1 MLTIHHSYKQE
12 GTTNYIVI
20 DTESDY
26 VLEGWKAS
34 STNRELN
41 IRENFYSIS
50 ATQSGDSAE
59 EIEIDVDN
67 GVKYVYL
74 LFKKTE
80 VNPNPSQPYDF
91 QLQQSQI
98 TKRVTFLDGTGPANT
113 SSLFTHNFTWT
124 APAPTITSCQSHGGN
139 GHHLYCDKEWDS
151 EPVASSG
158 TPGYNPGSPGVR
170 HTHSNSCYDTPCT
183 SFTWTDNTIRICIY
197 RLSH

>member
-1 MLTIHHSYKQE
+1 MHNQKALLHRGIGIYGTVITEAKDYHSYKQE

-41 IRENFYSIS
+41 IKDNFYSIS

-74 LFKKTE
+74 LFKKQK
-80 VNPNPSQPYDF
+80 SI
-91 QLQQSQI
+91 QI
-98 TKRVTFLDGTGPANT
+98 LLNHMT
-113 SSLFTHNFTWT
+113 SSSSNPKSPSELHSLMVQDQ
-124 APAPTITSCQSHGGN
+124 PIPHPYSPTTSHGQ
-139 GHHLYCDKEWDS
+139 HQPQPKHPAQPIVIKD
-151 EPVASSG
+151 
-158 TPGYNPGSPGVR
+158 
-170 HTHSNSCYDTPCT
+170 
-183 SFTWTDNTIRICIY
+183 I
-197 RLSH
+197 

>member
-1 MLTIHHSYKQE
+1 MASDGTVITEAKDYHSYKQE

-41 IRENFYSIS
+41 IKDNFYSIS

-80 VNPNPSQPYDF
+80 VNPNPAPVAARKVPPIFTEVPLRY
-91 QLQQSQI
+91 LG
-98 TKRVTFLDGTGPANT
+98 VTGTG
-113 SSLFTHNFTWT
+113 
-124 APAPTITSCQSHGGN
+124 
-139 GHHLYCDKEWDS
+139 
-151 EPVASSG
+151 
-158 TPGYNPGSPGVR
+158 
-170 HTHSNSCYDTPCT
+170 
-183 SFTWTDNTIRICIY
+183 
-197 RLSH
+197 